1 MYQEVAWY
9 SEINGVSIRAL
20 NFIKQVF
27 EANLKLYTLIKNER
41 VGYQE
46 LQIYSETKPFAS
58 YKKAW

>member
-1 MYQEVAWY
+1 M
-9 SEINGVSIRAL
+9 SISAL